1 MGGLRIIGNH
11 SLECSGGVRLARYK
25 DIQSGK
31 YDAIH
36 MVGPSGQKSY
46 TESVL
51 KVLSSA
57 QLVQVTPPKYYDE
70 YPRYQKKQQT
80 NRNRVNAQNR
90 KSSSNLSN
98 GQSSRHHQDNQYTVP
113 TYNRYAQLSDYFPG
127 NY

>member
-70 YPRYQKKQQT
+70 YPRYQKKQPT
-80 NRNRVNAQNR
+80 NINRVNAQHRNG
-90 KSSSNLSN
+90 SSNLS
-98 GQSSRHHQDNQYTVP
+98 QSQSRRPGQDNQYSVP
-113 TYNRYAQLSDYFPG
+113 TYNRYAKLADYFPG